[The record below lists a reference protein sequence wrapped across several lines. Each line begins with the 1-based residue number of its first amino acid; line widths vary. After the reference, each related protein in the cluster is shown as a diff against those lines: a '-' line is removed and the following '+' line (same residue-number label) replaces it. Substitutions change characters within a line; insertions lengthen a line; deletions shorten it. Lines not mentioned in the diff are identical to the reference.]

1 MRGQVHQRDRV
12 FVAYRDRPALSP
24 ANDLTRCRAGA
35 SRGDGAAQRPAA
47 GELVRPDLLTGCR
60 ADLG

>member
-1 MRGQVHQRDRV
+1 
-12 FVAYRDRPALSP
+12 VAYRDRPALSP